1 MTTVNIRETKERIAI
16 HLKGHAEYDGTGRDI
31 VCASCSVLIQSL
43 VNALCV
49 MEIRN
54 EWRQT
59 DGEVELTFE
68 KAGDWKGA
76 YTVAVVGYSMLA
88 ASYPQNVTVKI
99 DEGAG

>member
-1 MTTVNIRETKERIAI
+1 MTTIYISETKKRITL

-49 MEIRN
+49 MKIQN

-59 DGEVELTFE
+59 DGEVEMTFE
-68 KAGDWKGA
+68 KAGEWKGA
-76 YTVAVVGYSMLA
+76 YTVALIGYGMLA
-88 ASYPQNVTVKI
+88 DSYPKNVKI
-99 DEGAG
+99 VVEGAG